1 MIGRI
6 TMARMSE
13 PSVNVTF
20 FLCQTYSSDE
30 TRTGK
35 IGAGPSSTVAPQPY
49 KIVFSSRKAS

>member
-1 MIGRI
+1 
-6 TMARMSE
+6 MSE

-35 IGAGPSSTVAPQPY
+35 VGAGPSSTSGSRPY
-49 KIVFSSRKAS
+49 QIVSSRRAS

>member
-1 MIGRI
+1 
-6 TMARMSE
+6 MARMSE

-35 IGAGPSSTVAPQPY
+35 TGAGPTSTTGSQPY
-49 KIVFSSRKAS
+49 KIVISSRKAS

>member
-1 MIGRI
+1 
-6 TMARMSE
+6 MARMSE